1 MMTQAYYTGLS
12 GLVSTQ
18 RAIDITSDNIA
29 NSSTVGFRSVT
40 TEFTTLFEDAVNTP
54 TTQQE
59 IGLGSRVNASSTVM
73 SNGSIKLTDKS
84 TDLSID
90 GDGWFGVVSGDELYY
105 TRAGDFVFDSNND
118 LITRDGKYVLGT
130 MAGNIDG
137 NILTSEKSETPLSDI
152 NTQETLRFPTDLTYP
167 AVPTKNT
174 QFFGNLG
181 IEDETKTFGA
191 TVIDKDN
198 NKNDLQLRFTKSS
211 EQNPP
216 GTQWD
221 VTAILQSLDG
231 TTVYDTQNGQV
242 SFDENGA
249 LISNTLPTINNN
261 GTDLTID
268 LGEGYSGIVATNN
281 TSTTGSSQS
290 DGTIGGEL
298 VGYEINRHADVI
310 ATFTNG
316 RQSSVG
322 KIGLFHF
329 SNDQGLDRI
338 SGTLYKESSN
348 SGNAFFYKDQE
359 GNNILGS
366 DVMNYSLENSNVS
379 MSNALTELIVYQRS
393 FDANSKIISTA
404 DQMIQKALSMDS

>member
-18 RAIDITSDNIA
+18 KAIDITSDNIA
-29 NSSTVGFRSVT
+29 NSSTVGFRSVN
-40 TEFTTLFEDAVNTP
+40 TEFTTLFEAAVNTP
-54 TTQQE
+54 SNQQE
-59 IGLGSRVNASSTVM
+59 VGLGSRVNASSTIM
-73 SNGSIKLTDKS
+73 KNGAISLTEKS
-84 TDLSID
+84 TDLAID
-90 GDGWFGVVSGDELYY
+90 GDGWFGVVDGDKKYF

-130 MAGNIDG
+130 MADNIKDHT
-137 NILTSEKSETPLSDI
+137 LTKEISETQIKDI
-152 NTQETLRFPTDLTYP
+152 GSQETLRFPKDLNYP
-167 AVPTKNT
+167 PVPTQNA

-181 IEDETKTFGA
+181 VEDEPRTLGA
-191 TVIDKDN
+191 TVIDQQN
-198 NKNDLQLRFTKSS
+198 NRNNLKLLFTKSQQ
-211 EQNPP
+211 QNPP

-221 VTAILQSLDG
+221 VVATTQSSDG
-231 TTVYDTQNGQV
+231 SIIYDTKTAQV
-242 SFDENGA
+242 SFNENGA
-249 LISNTLPTINNN
+249 LISSTLSTIDNN
-261 GTDLTID
+261 GTEVTID
-268 LGEGYSGIVATNN
+268 LGKDFSGVVATNSAATN
-281 TSTTGSSQS
+281 GSSQS

-310 ATFTNG
+310 ATFSNG
-316 RQSSVG
+316 KQSSVG

-348 SGNAFFYKDQE
+348 SGNAFFYKDSN

-366 DVMNYSLENSNVS
+366 DIMNYSLENSNVE
-379 MSNALTELIVYQRS
+379 METALTELIVYQRS

-404 DQMIQKALSMDS
+404 DQMIQKALSMDG